1 MMKPKYDDLISEMMR
16 ENVDKFEK
24 KHFKDLYEKEFEKVA
39 DVKFP
44 DRVRKPR
51 PSRNPAI
58 LRQSARLLDGDQL
71 NTYEFYRLDHA
82 DGMAV
87 EIHQLEKPYKP
98 YLSGDF
104 GCNETTPYQ
113 FVVSKLFLHRSYS
126 QFMTKEQAVDYW
138 KTLVSGGWKRGP
150 NVKHK
155 VRGKIALRL
164 ADGYNWDSHEGTY
177 NK

>member
-1 MMKPKYDDLISEMMR
+1 MLKPKPYHEQISDMMR
-16 ENVDKFEK
+16 ENVREFEK

-39 DVKFP
+39 NVKFP

-51 PSRNPAI
+51 PS
-58 LRQSARLLDGDQL
+58 ARKFDDDQL
-71 NTYEFYRLDHA
+71 NTYEFYRLDHE

-87 EIHQLEKPYKP
+87 EIHQLEKPY
-98 YLSGDF
+98 LSHRSP
-104 GCNETTPYQ
+104 NESSTYQ

-126 QFMTKEQAVDYW
+126 QFMTHEQAVDYW

-177 NK
+177 N

>member
-1 MMKPKYDDLISEMMR
+1 MLKPKQPYEDLISDMMR
-16 ENVDKFEK
+16 ENVREFEK
-24 KHFKDLYEKEFEKVA
+24 LHFKDLYEKEFEKVA

-51 PSRNPAI
+51 PS
-58 LRQSARLLDGDQL
+58 ARKFDDDQI
-71 NTYEFYRLDHA
+71 NTYEFYRLEHA

-87 EIHQLEKPYKP
+87 EIHQLEKPY
-98 YLSGDF
+98 LSHKSP
-104 GCNETTPYQ
+104 NESSTYQ
-113 FVVSKLFLHRSYS
+113 FVVSKIFLHRAYT
-126 QFMTKEQAVDYW
+126 QFMTHEQAVDYW

>member
-1 MMKPKYDDLISEMMR
+1 MLKPKPYDDLISDMMR
-16 ENVDKFEK
+16 ENVREFEK
-24 KHFKDLYEKEFEKVA
+24 LHFKDLYEKEFEKVA
-39 DVKFP
+39 NVKFP

-51 PSRNPAI
+51 PS
-58 LRQSARLLDGDQL
+58 ARKFDDDQI
-71 NTYEFYRLDHA
+71 NTYEFYRLEHPE
-82 DGMAV
+82 GMAV
-87 EIHQLEKPYKP
+87 EIHQLEKPY
-98 YLSGDF
+98 LSHKSP
-104 GCNETTPYQ
+104 NESSTYQ

-126 QFMTKEQAVDYW
+126 QFMTHEQAVDYW
-138 KTLVSGGWKRGP
+138 KTLVSGGWKRGE

>member
-1 MMKPKYDDLISEMMR
+1 MLKPKPYDDLISDMMR
-16 ENVDKFEK
+16 ENVREFEK
-24 KHFKDLYEKEFEKVA
+24 LHFKDLYEKEFEKVA
-39 DVKFP
+39 NVKFP

-51 PSRNPAI
+51 PS
-58 LRQSARLLDGDQL
+58 ARKFDDDQI
-71 NTYEFYRLDHA
+71 NTYEFYRLNHE

-87 EIHQLEKPYKP
+87 EIHQLEKPY
-98 YLSGDF
+98 LSHKSP
-104 GCNETTPYQ
+104 NESSTYQ
-113 FVVSKLFLHRSYS
+113 FVVSKIFLHKAYT

-138 KTLVSGGWKRGP
+138 KTLVSGGWSRGP

-164 ADGYNWDSHEGTY
+164 ADGYNWDAHEGTY

>member
-1 MMKPKYDDLISEMMR
+1 MLKPKPYDDLISDMMR
-16 ENVDKFEK
+16 ENVREFEK
-24 KHFKDLYEKEFEKVA
+24 LHFKDLYEKEFEKVA
-39 DVKFP
+39 IVKFP

-51 PSRNPAI
+51 PS
-58 LRQSARLLDGDQL
+58 ARKFDDDQI
-71 NTYEFYRLDHA
+71 NTYEFYRLNHE

-87 EIHQLEKPYKP
+87 EIHQLEQP
-98 YLSGDF
+98 YLSHTSP
-104 GCNETTPYQ
+104 NESSTYQ
-113 FVVSKLFLHRSYS
+113 FVVSKIFLHRAYT
-126 QFMTKEQAVDYW
+126 QFMTHEQAVDYW
-138 KTLVSGGWKRGP
+138 KTLVSGGWKRGE

>member
-1 MMKPKYDDLISEMMR
+1 MIKPKPYDDLLSERMR
-16 ENVDKFEK
+16 ENVERFEK
-24 KHFKDLYEKEFEKVA
+24 LHFKDLYEKEFEKVA

-51 PSRNPAI
+51 PS
-58 LRQSARLLDGDQL
+58 ARKFDDDQL
-71 NTYEFYRLDHA
+71 NTYEFYRLNHE

-87 EIHQLEKPYKP
+87 EIHQLEQP
-98 YLSGDF
+98 YLSHRSP
-104 GCNETTPYQ
+104 NESSTYQ
-113 FVVSKLFLHRSYS
+113 FVVSKIFLHRAYT

-177 NK
+177 N

>member
-1 MMKPKYDDLISEMMR
+1 MMKPKPYHEQISDMMR

-24 KHFKDLYEKEFEKVA
+24 QHFKDLYEKEFEKVA

-51 PSRNPAI
+51 QSAHI
-58 LRQSARLLDGDQL
+58 LRQSARLLDDDQL

-87 EIHQLEKPYKP
+87 EIHQLEKPY
-98 YLSGDF
+98 LSHKSP
-104 GCNETTPYQ
+104 NESSTYQ

-138 KTLVSGGWKRGP
+138 KTLVSGGWSRGP

-164 ADGYNWDSHEGTY
+164 ADGYNWDTHEGTY

>member
-1 MMKPKYDDLISEMMR
+1 MLKPKQPYDDLISERMR
-16 ENVDKFEK
+16 ENVKRFEK
-24 KHFKDLYEKEFEKVA
+24 LHFKDLYEKEFEKVA

-51 PSRNPAI
+51 PS
-58 LRQSARLLDGDQL
+58 ARKFDDDQI
-71 NTYEFYRLDHA
+71 NTYEFYRLNHE

-87 EIHQLEKPYKP
+87 EIHQLEQP
-98 YLSGDF
+98 YLSHTSP
-104 GCNETTPYQ
+104 NESSTYQ
-113 FVVSKLFLHRSYS
+113 FVVSKIFLHKAYT

-138 KTLVSGGWKRGP
+138 KTLVSGGWSRGP

-164 ADGYNWDSHEGTY
+164 ADGYNWEKHEGTY

>member
-1 MMKPKYDDLISEMMR
+1 MLKPKPYEDLISDMMR
-16 ENVDKFEK
+16 ENVREFEK
-24 KHFKDLYEKEFEKVA
+24 LHFKDLYEKEFEKVA

-51 PSRNPAI
+51 PS
-58 LRQSARLLDGDQL
+58 ARKFDDDQI
-71 NTYEFYRLDHA
+71 NTYEFYRLEHA

-87 EIHQLEKPYKP
+87 EIHQLEKPY
-98 YLSGDF
+98 LSHKSP
-104 GCNETTPYQ
+104 NESSTYQ
-113 FVVSKLFLHRSYS
+113 FVVSKIFLHRAYS
-126 QFMTKEQAVDYW
+126 QFMTHEQAVDYW
-138 KTLVSGGWKRGP
+138 KTLVSGGWKRGE

-164 ADGYNWDSHEGTY
+164 ADGYNWDAHEGTY

>member
-1 MMKPKYDDLISEMMR
+1 MLKPKPYHEQISDMMR
-16 ENVDKFEK
+16 ENVREFEK

-39 DVKFP
+39 NVKFP

-51 PSRNPAI
+51 PS
-58 LRQSARLLDGDQL
+58 ARKFDDDQL
-71 NTYEFYRLDHA
+71 NTYEFYRLNHE

-87 EIHQLEKPYKP
+87 EIHQLEKPY
-98 YLSGDF
+98 LSHRSP
-104 GCNETTPYQ
+104 NESSTYQ

-126 QFMTKEQAVDYW
+126 QFMTHEQAVDYW

-177 NK
+177 N

>member
-1 MMKPKYDDLISEMMR
+1 MMKPKYDELLSEMMR
-16 ENVDKFEK
+16 ENVREFEK
-24 KHFKDLYEKEFEKVA
+24 RHFKDLYEKEFEKVA
-39 DVKFP
+39 NVKFP

-51 PSRNPAI
+51 PS
-58 LRQSARLLDGDQL
+58 ARKFDDDQL
-71 NTYEFYRLDHA
+71 NTYEFYRLDHE

-87 EIHQLEKPYKP
+87 EIHQLEKPY
-98 YLSGDF
+98 LSHRSP
-104 GCNETTPYQ
+104 NESSTYQ

-177 NK
+177 N

>member
-1 MMKPKYDDLISEMMR
+1 MMKPKYDELLSEMMR
-16 ENVDKFEK
+16 ENVREFEK
-24 KHFKDLYEKEFEKVA
+24 RHFKDLYEKEFEKVA

-51 PSRNPAI
+51 PS
-58 LRQSARLLDGDQL
+58 ARKFDDDQL
-71 NTYEFYRLDHA
+71 NTYEFYRLNHE

-87 EIHQLEKPYKP
+87 EIHQLEKPY
-98 YLSGDF
+98 LSHRSPHQSS
-104 GCNETTPYQ
+104 TYQ

-126 QFMTKEQAVDYW
+126 QFMTHEQAVDYW

-177 NK
+177 N

>member
-1 MMKPKYDDLISEMMR
+1 MIKPKPYDDLISDMMR
-16 ENVDKFEK
+16 ENVHKFEK
-24 KHFKDLYEKEFEKVA
+24 QHFKDLYEKECEKVA

-51 PSRNPAI
+51 S
-58 LRQSARLLDGDQL
+58 SARILDDDQI
-71 NTYEFYRLDHA
+71 NTYEFYRLNHE

-87 EIHQLEKPYKP
+87 EIHQLEQP
-98 YLSGDF
+98 YLSHRSP
-104 GCNETTPYQ
+104 NESSTYQ
-113 FVVSKLFLHRSYS
+113 FVVSKIFLHRAYT
-126 QFMTKEQAVDYW
+126 QFMTHEQAVDYW

>member
-1 MMKPKYDDLISEMMR
+1 MLKPKQPYDDLISDMMG
-16 ENVDKFEK
+16 ENVREYEKNKFM
-24 KHFKDLYEKEFEKVA
+24 DLYEKEFEKVA

-51 PSRNPAI
+51 KSAHI
-58 LRQSARLLDGDQL
+58 LRQSARLLDDDQL

-87 EIHQLEKPYKP
+87 EIHQLEKPY
-98 YLSGDF
+98 LSHRSPHQSS
-104 GCNETTPYQ
+104 TYQ

-138 KTLVSGGWKRGP
+138 KTLVSGGWSRGP

-164 ADGYNWDSHEGTY
+164 ADGYNWDAHEGTY

>member
-1 MMKPKYDDLISEMMR
+1 MLKPKPYDDLISDMMR
-16 ENVDKFEK
+16 ENVREFEK

-51 PSRNPAI
+51 PS
-58 LRQSARLLDGDQL
+58 ARKFDDDQI
-71 NTYEFYRLDHA
+71 NTYEFYRLNHE

-87 EIHQLEKPYKP
+87 EIHQLEKPY
-98 YLSGDF
+98 LSHKSP
-104 GCNETTPYQ
+104 NESSTYQ
-113 FVVSKLFLHRSYS
+113 FVVSKIFLHKAYT
-126 QFMTKEQAVDYW
+126 QFMTHEQAVDYW
-138 KTLVSGGWKRGP
+138 KTLVSGGWSRGP

>member
-1 MMKPKYDDLISEMMR
+1 MIKPKPYHEQISEMMR

-24 KHFKDLYEKEFEKVA
+24 QHFKDLYEKEFEKVA

-51 PSRNPAI
+51 QSAHI
-58 LRQSARLLDGDQL
+58 LRQSARLLDDDQL

-87 EIHQLEKPYKP
+87 EIHQLEKPY
-98 YLSGDF
+98 LSHRSPHQSS
-104 GCNETTPYQ
+104 TYQ

>member
-1 MMKPKYDDLISEMMR
+1 MLKPKQPYDDLISDMMR
-16 ENVDKFEK
+16 ENVERFEK
-24 KHFKDLYEKEFEKVA
+24 LHFKDLYEKEFEKVA

-51 PSRNPAI
+51 QSAHI
-58 LRQSARLLDGDQL
+58 LRQSARLLDDDQL
-71 NTYEFYRLDHA
+71 NTYEFYRLNHE

-87 EIHQLEKPYKP
+87 EIHQLEKPY
-98 YLSGDF
+98 LSHKSP
-104 GCNETTPYQ
+104 NESSTYQ
-113 FVVSKLFLHRSYS
+113 FVVSKIFLHKAYT

-138 KTLVSGGWKRGP
+138 KTLVSGGWSRGP

-164 ADGYNWDSHEGTY
+164 ADGYNWDTHEGTY

>member
-1 MMKPKYDDLISEMMR
+1 MMKPKQPYDDLISERMR
-16 ENVDKFEK
+16 ENVRKFEK
-24 KHFKDLYEKEFEKVA
+24 LHFKDLYEKEFEKVA

-51 PSRNPAI
+51 PS
-58 LRQSARLLDGDQL
+58 ARVLDDDQL
-71 NTYEFYRLDHA
+71 NTYEFYRLNHA

-87 EIHQLEKPYKP
+87 EIHQLEKPY
-98 YLSGDF
+98 LSHRSPD
-104 GCNETTPYQ
+104 ESSTYQ
-113 FVVSKLFLHRSYS
+113 FVVSKLFLHRSYT

-138 KTLVSGGWKRGP
+138 KTLVSGGWSRGP

-164 ADGYNWDSHEGTY
+164 ADGYDWEKHEGTY
-177 NK
+177 NR

>member
-1 MMKPKYDDLISEMMR
+1 MLKPKPYDDLISDMMR
-16 ENVDKFEK
+16 ENVREFEK

-51 PSRNPAI
+51 PS
-58 LRQSARLLDGDQL
+58 ARKFDDDQI
-71 NTYEFYRLDHA
+71 NTYEFYRLEHA

-87 EIHQLEKPYKP
+87 EIHQLEKPY
-98 YLSGDF
+98 LSHKSP
-104 GCNETTPYQ
+104 NESSTYQ
-113 FVVSKLFLHRSYS
+113 FVVSKIFLHKAYT

-138 KTLVSGGWKRGP
+138 KTLVSGGGRRGP

>member
-1 MMKPKYDDLISEMMR
+1 MLKPKPYEDLISDMMR
-16 ENVDKFEK
+16 ENVREFEK
-24 KHFKDLYEKEFEKVA
+24 RHFKDLYEKEFEKVA

-51 PSRNPAI
+51 RSAHV
-58 LRQSARLLDGDQL
+58 LRQSARLLDDDQL

-98 YLSGDF
+98 YLSGGF

-138 KTLVSGGWKRGP
+138 KTLVSGGWSRGP

-177 NK
+177 N

>member
-1 MMKPKYDDLISEMMR
+1 MMKPKQPYDDLISDMMR
-16 ENVDKFEK
+16 ENVKRFEK
-24 KHFKDLYEKEFEKVA
+24 QHFKDLYEKEFEKVA

-51 PSRNPAI
+51 KSAHI
-58 LRQSARLLDGDQL
+58 LRQSARLLDDDQL

-87 EIHQLEKPYKP
+87 EIHQLEKPY
-98 YLSGDF
+98 LSHRSPHQSS
-104 GCNETTPYQ
+104 TYQ

>member
-1 MMKPKYDDLISEMMR
+1 MMKPKQPYDDLLSDMMR

-24 KHFKDLYEKEFEKVA
+24 QHFKDLYEKEFEKVA

-51 PSRNPAI
+51 QSAHI
-58 LRQSARLLDGDQL
+58 LRQSARLLDDDQL
-71 NTYEFYRLDHA
+71 NTYEFYRLNHE

-87 EIHQLEKPYKP
+87 EIHQLEKPY
-98 YLSGDF
+98 LSHKSP
-104 GCNETTPYQ
+104 NESSTYQ

>member
-1 MMKPKYDDLISEMMR
+1 MLKPKPYDDLISDMMR
-16 ENVDKFEK
+16 ENVREFEK

-39 DVKFP
+39 GIKFP

-51 PSRNPAI
+51 PS
-58 LRQSARLLDGDQL
+58 ARKFDDDQI
-71 NTYEFYRLDHA
+71 NTYEFYRLEHPE
-82 DGMAV
+82 GMAV
-87 EIHQLEKPYKP
+87 EIHQLEKPY
-98 YLSGDF
+98 LSHKSP
-104 GCNETTPYQ
+104 NESSTYQ
-113 FVVSKLFLHRSYS
+113 FVVSKIFLHRAYT
-126 QFMTKEQAVDYW
+126 QFMTHEQAVDYW
-138 KTLVSGGWKRGP
+138 KTLVSGGWSRGP

>member
-1 MMKPKYDDLISEMMR
+1 MLKPKPYEDLISDMMR
-16 ENVDKFEK
+16 ENVREFEK
-24 KHFKDLYEKEFEKVA
+24 QHFKNLYEKEFEKVA

-51 PSRNPAI
+51 
-58 LRQSARLLDGDQL
+58 LSARVLDDDEIK
-71 NTYEFYRLDHA
+71 TYEFYRLDHA

-87 EIHQLEKPYKP
+87 EIHQLEKPY
-98 YLSGDF
+98 LSHKSP
-104 GCNETTPYQ
+104 NESSTYQ
-113 FVVSKLFLHRSYS
+113 FVVSKMFLHRAYS

-164 ADGYNWDSHEGTY
+164 ADGYNWDAHEGTY

>member
-1 MMKPKYDDLISEMMR
+1 MLKPKPYEDLISDMMR
-16 ENVDKFEK
+16 ENVHKFEK
-24 KHFKDLYEKEFEKVA
+24 QHFKNLYEKEFEKVA

-51 PSRNPAI
+51 
-58 LRQSARLLDGDQL
+58 QSARILDDDQIK
-71 NTYEFYRLDHA
+71 TYEFYRLNHE

-87 EIHQLEKPYKP
+87 EIHQLEQP
-98 YLSGDF
+98 YLSHTSP
-104 GCNETTPYQ
+104 NESSTYQ
-113 FVVSKLFLHRSYS
+113 FVVSKIFLHRAYT
-126 QFMTKEQAVDYW
+126 QFMTHEQAVDYW
-138 KTLVSGGWKRGP
+138 KTLVSGGWKRGE

-164 ADGYNWDSHEGTY
+164 ADGYNWDAHEGTS

>member
-1 MMKPKYDDLISEMMR
+1 MIKPRQPYDDLISDMMR
-16 ENVDKFEK
+16 ENVRRFEK
-24 KHFKDLYEKEFEKVA
+24 LHFKDLYEKEFEKVA

-51 PSRNPAI
+51 QSAHI
-58 LRQSARLLDGDQL
+58 LRQSARLLDDDQL
-71 NTYEFYRLDHA
+71 NTYEFYRLNHE

-87 EIHQLEKPYKP
+87 EIHQLEKPY
-98 YLSGDF
+98 LSHKSP
-104 GCNETTPYQ
+104 NESSTYQ

-150 NVKHK
+150 NVKYK

-164 ADGYNWDSHEGTY
+164 ADGYNWDSHEGAY

>member
-1 MMKPKYDDLISEMMR
+1 MLKPKPYDDLISDMMR
-16 ENVDKFEK
+16 ENVREFEK

-51 PSRNPAI
+51 PS
-58 LRQSARLLDGDQL
+58 ARKFDDDQI
-71 NTYEFYRLDHA
+71 NTYEFYRLNHE

-87 EIHQLEKPYKP
+87 EIHQLEQP
-98 YLSGDF
+98 YLSHTSP
-104 GCNETTPYQ
+104 NESSTYQ
-113 FVVSKLFLHRSYS
+113 FVVSKIFLHKAYT

-138 KTLVSGGWKRGP
+138 KTLVSGGWSRGP

>member
-1 MMKPKYDDLISEMMR
+1 MLKPKPYEDLISDMMR
-16 ENVDKFEK
+16 ENVREFEK
-24 KHFKDLYEKEFEKVA
+24 RHFKDLYEKEFEKVA

-51 PSRNPAI
+51 RSAHV
-58 LRQSARLLDGDQL
+58 LRQSARLLDDDQL

-87 EIHQLEKPYKP
+87 EIHQLEQP
-98 YLSGDF
+98 YLSHRSP
-104 GCNETTPYQ
+104 NESSTYQ

-164 ADGYNWDSHEGTY
+164 ADGYNWDSHEGTINEY
-177 NK
+177 

>member
-1 MMKPKYDDLISEMMR
+1 MLKPKPYDDLISDMMR
-16 ENVDKFEK
+16 ENVREFEK
-24 KHFKDLYEKEFEKVA
+24 LHFKDLYEKEFEKVA

-51 PSRNPAI
+51 PS
-58 LRQSARLLDGDQL
+58 ARKFDDDQI
-71 NTYEFYRLDHA
+71 NTYEFYRLEHA

-87 EIHQLEKPYKP
+87 EIHQLEKPY
-98 YLSGDF
+98 LSHKSP
-104 GCNETTPYQ
+104 NESSTYQ
-113 FVVSKLFLHRSYS
+113 FVVSKIFLHRAYT
-126 QFMTKEQAVDYW
+126 QFMTHEQAVDYW
-138 KTLVSGGWKRGP
+138 KTLVSGGWKRGE

>member
-1 MMKPKYDDLISEMMR
+1 MLKPKPYDDLISDMMR
-16 ENVDKFEK
+16 ENVREFEK

-39 DVKFP
+39 GIKFP

-51 PSRNPAI
+51 PS
-58 LRQSARLLDGDQL
+58 ARKFDDDQI
-71 NTYEFYRLDHA
+71 NTYEFYRLEHPE
-82 DGMAV
+82 GMAV
-87 EIHQLEKPYKP
+87 EIHQLEKPY
-98 YLSGDF
+98 LSHKSP
-104 GCNETTPYQ
+104 NESSTYQ
-113 FVVSKLFLHRSYS
+113 FVVSKIFLHKAYT

-138 KTLVSGGWKRGP
+138 KTLVSGGWSRGP

-164 ADGYNWDSHEGTY
+164 ADGYNWDTHEGAY